1 MSSYEYGACSNERWD
16 VSAVSKN
23 GVSRRRQV
31 PERGDKRCTR
41 GTKPTA
47 PGFRYASPPTPRK
60 LPAAFC
66 MRQVESSHTINL
78 GACTRTRKEQMNN
91 ELRQAMEENHAVIFL
106 NEDGKRNFFYY
117 SFLIFNVLLGLH
129 LVSHVGGLMEIV
141 LGVPV
146 GVALFCAFRLVL
158 IVSGTLLERG
168 ELRAKPGRKR
178 REDLR
183 SEVSYLRGVVKAAH
197 SRLSFEEI
205 ETVEWNLLH
214 RAGDKLHPDAG
225 LRERFLWKLRNRRR
239 RLVGLALDGVWQ
251 RALPQVVEHLDGVRK
266 NRSYLALPALVV
278 DDVPTAWYLPY
289 SPANPATRRLL
300 AEYVTVDGKPAGR
313 HAKFVPGVVFTPRWV
328 YELVKGTSPRDAG
341 GTTRASEC
349 VEVGN
354 ADRDAIANL
363 YEHEGSGP
371 MGSLV
376 EVVEVAKRL

>member
-1 MSSYEYGACSNERWD
+1 MN
-16 VSAVSKN
+16 
-23 GVSRRRQV
+23 
-31 PERGDKRCTR
+31 
-41 GTKPTA
+41 
-47 PGFRYASPPTPRK
+47 
-60 LPAAFC
+60 
-66 MRQVESSHTINL
+66 
-78 GACTRTRKEQMNN
+78 MNN
-91 ELRQAMEENHAVIFL
+91 ELRQAMKENHAKIFF
-106 NEDGKRNFFYY
+106 NEDGKRNSIYY
-117 SFLIFNVLLGLH
+117 IILTMNVFVGFV
-129 LVSHVGGLMEIV
+129 LVPRVGGPMEIV
-141 LGVPV
+141 LGVLV
-146 GVALFCAFRLVL
+146 GVALFFAFRLVL
-158 IVSGTLLERG
+158 VVGGTLLERG

-183 SEVSYLRGVVKAAH
+183 SELRYLRDMTKAAD
-197 SRLSFEEI
+197 SRLSFEGI
-205 ETVEWNLLH
+205 EKVEWSMF
-214 RAGDKLHPDAG
+214 RSARGQLHPDAR

-239 RLVGLALDGVWQ
+239 RLADLALDGAWQ
-251 RALPQVVEHLDGVRK
+251 RALPQVVAHLDEVRK
-266 NRSYLALPALVV
+266 NRSYLELPALVV

>member
-1 MSSYEYGACSNERWD
+1 
-16 VSAVSKN
+16 
-23 GVSRRRQV
+23 
-31 PERGDKRCTR
+31 
-41 GTKPTA
+41 
-47 PGFRYASPPTPRK
+47 
-60 LPAAFC
+60 
-66 MRQVESSHTINL
+66 
-78 GACTRTRKEQMNN
+78 MNS
-91 ELRQAMEENHAVIFL
+91 ELRQAMEENHAEFFL

-117 SFLIFNVLLGLH
+117 SILIINVLLGLQ

-146 GVALFCAFRLVL
+146 GVALFFAFRLVL
-158 IVSGTLLERG
+158 VVGGTLLERAS
-168 ELRAKPGRKR
+168 LRAETGRKR

-183 SEVSYLRGVVKAAH
+183 SELSYLRGVAKAAR

-205 ETVEWNLLH
+205 EEVEWNLFR
-214 RAGDKLHPDAG
+214 RAGDQLRPDAR

-239 RLVGLALDGVWQ
+239 RLANLALDGVWK
-251 RALPQVVEHLDGVRK
+251 RALPHVVGQLNEVRK

-278 DDVPTAWYLPY
+278 DDVPTAWYLTC

-328 YELVKGTSPRDAG
+328 YELVKGTSPGDAG

-354 ADRDAIANL
+354 ADRDVIANL